1 MRYFAM
7 TKSTF
12 AATIL
17 MILPFLLFWQIWW
30 PSSDHKRVFSQ
41 GDFVEQHYPF
51 RSFAAEEIRNG
62 RLPIWDPY
70 TFGGYPAIAESQH
83 ATFYPLG
90 LWLAFVPNP
99 LRFLALELEAIFHLG
114 LSAVFTFLLVRH
126 LTKSVGAGMLSGISF
141 GLSGFLTSYP
151 MLQTPIVEAATWL
164 PAGLWLAELSL
175 AHRKLKF
182 AVISGVSMGF
192 SILAGHPQTSLYS
205 FLIIG
210 TYMLMRSSANWKEVR
225 FALTV
230 IFVIISVALGLSA
243 SQWIPSIQLALMSNR
258 MQLSYNEVSGG
269 FGTNEL
275 IGLVRPNTEEWSPLY
290 VGIVPLLLALI
301 GLYKRQ
307 RETWYWGIVCIF
319 SLLLSLGRHGFIYP
333 FIYSLAPNAAVFRG
347 QERAAFLVCFAL
359 VVLAGYGYKH
369 LILQNW
375 TPKCLLPIFV
385 IIATTDLFH
394 ANYGVILQKPSEH
407 GFYPRT
413 PAVNYI
419 KDQQGYWRISSEALL
434 PGGGNAGKIF
444 HLRDVTGNGPL
455 SLAHYHQFLGRVPE
469 VRWWQLLNVR
479 YVVTQRHIDY
489 PGVNLIA
496 NLTQPTIYQLDL
508 GSNPVWITH
517 ELEIVPDQASA
528 FHVTS
533 SMEWLDPYQTAVLE
547 KPPSPKPEPAI
558 DSETAFV
565 VKQENH
571 FVEVE
576 VNLSAPGIIILSE
589 IDYPGW
595 KVSANGKTVEN
606 LRAFGLLRAVSLP
619 RGTWAIVWEY
629 SPMSVQ
635 IGLIISGIT
644 MCLLVLLL
652 YKTLYTTKQY
662 LD

>member
-1 MRYFAM
+1 MRYFAT
-7 TKSTF
+7 TKLVL
-12 AATIL
+12 AGAIL
-17 MILPFLLFWQIWW
+17 MVLPFLLFWQIWW
-30 PSSDHKRVFSQ
+30 PNSEHRLVFAQ
-41 GDFVEQHYPF
+41 GDFVEQHFPF
-51 RSFAAEEIRNG
+51 RSFTAEEISNG

-90 LWLAFVPNP
+90 LWLAFVPDQS
-99 LRFLALELEAIFHLG
+99 RFLALELEAIFHIG
-114 LSAVFTFLLVRH
+114 LSAVFTFLLVRQ
-126 LTKSVGAGMLSGISF
+126 LTKSIGAGVLSGVAF
-141 GLSGFLTSYP
+141 GFSGFLTSYP
-151 MLQTPIVEAATWL
+151 LLQTPIVEAATWL

-175 AHRKLKF
+175 THRTLRF
-182 AVISGVSMGF
+182 AGISGVLMGF

-210 TYMLMRSSANWKEVR
+210 TYVVMRSSANWKDVR
-225 FALTV
+225 FSLIVT
-230 IFVIISVALGLSA
+230 FVIISIALGLSA
-243 SQWIPSIQLALMSNR
+243 SQWIPSIQLASMSNR

-269 FGTNEL
+269 FGTNAL

-290 VGIVPLLLALI
+290 VGIVPIILALI

-307 RETWYWGIVCIF
+307 RQTWYWAIICTF
-319 SLLLSLGRHGFIYP
+319 SLLVSLGRHGFVYP
-333 FIYSLAPNAAVFRG
+333 FLYSLAPNAALFRG

-359 VVLAGYGYKH
+359 ATLAGYGYKH
-369 LILQNW
+369 MTTQNW
-375 TPKCLLPIFV
+375 MPKWLLPIFV
-385 IIATTDLFH
+385 IIATVDLFH
-394 ANYGVILQKPSEH
+394 ANYGVILQKPFEL

-419 KDQQGYWRISSEALL
+419 NDQQGYWRISSEALL

-444 HLRDVTGNGPL
+444 HVRDVTGNGPL
-455 SLAHYHQFLGRVPE
+455 SLAHYHQFLGTIPE

-479 YVVTQRHIDY
+479 YVITQRQINY

-496 NLTQPTIYQLDL
+496 DLTHPTIYQLDL
-508 GSNPVWITH
+508 GSKPVWITH
-517 ELEIVPDQASA
+517 EIEIVPDQDSA

-533 SMEWLDPYQTAVLE
+533 SIEWIDPYQTAVLE
-547 KPPSPKPEPAI
+547 KTPYPKPESAI

-565 VKQENH
+565 VKQESH

-595 KVSANGKTVEN
+595 EVSANGKTIEN
-606 LRAFGLLRAVSLP
+606 LRAFGLLRAVALP
-619 RGTWAIVWEY
+619 SGNSTVLWKYNPR
-629 SPMSVQ
+629 PVQ

-644 MCLLVLLL
+644 VCLLVLLL
-652 YKTLYTTKQY
+652 YKTPYIIKQY
-662 LD
+662 